1 MNPWTKMSAL
11 KKLWGENLNIKCCQ
25 RISTKICSFFQ
36 GDEVYILTD
45 WSTYHTW
52 EDGRSDY
59 GWDLSALNSNMMT
72 YSYYGT
78 RLTDFAV
85 YGLDCYLPLGGKVV
99 SVARSNPDNTPDII
113 TAVDFGILTT
123 GSEAN
128 LEELP
133 NNGVEITPG
142 GPFLLRVIHQQRVSN
157 INSAWLSSA
166 KLNPAWLSY

>member
-1 MNPWTKMSAL
+1 
-11 KKLWGENLNIKCCQ
+11 
-25 RISTKICSFFQ
+25 
-36 GDEVYILTD
+36 
-45 WSTYHTW
+45 
-52 EDGRSDY
+52 
-59 GWDLSALNSNMMT
+59 MT

-142 GPFLLRVIHQQRVSN
+142 GPFLLRVIHQTFVIRDKCKK
-157 INSAWLSSA
+157 SAYDIEYLE
-166 KLNPAWLSY
+166 NEEVV

>member
-1 MNPWTKMSAL
+1 MSLASVGSFGASL
-11 KKLWGENLNIKCCQ
+11 G
-25 RISTKICSFFQ
+25 SAGKIYSFFQ

-99 SVARSNPDNTPDII
+99 SVSRSNPDNTPDII

-133 NNGVEITPG
+133 NNGVEVTPG
-142 GPFLLRVIHQQRVSN
+142 GPFLLRVIHQQRVS
-157 INSAWLSSA
+157 SKYLRT
-166 KLNPAWLSY
+166 

>member
-1 MNPWTKMSAL
+1 MLP
-11 KKLWGENLNIKCCQ
+11 EN
-25 RISTKICSFFQ
+25 TKICSFFQ

-142 GPFLLRVIHQQRVSN
+142 GPFLLRVIHQQRVGN
-157 INSAWLSSA
+157 INFQFSLTQFS
-166 KLNPAWLSY
+166 